1 MAKAKSTNNL
11 PAASKLKSPAAAAK
25 PVIKGALKGAV
36 KGAVKG
42 AMKGAMKSIKSK
54 KY

>member
-1 MAKAKSTNNL
+1 MAKSTNNL
-11 PAASKLKSPAAAAK
+11 PASSKMKMPAAANK
-25 PVIKGALKGAV
+25 PAIKGALKGAV

-42 AMKGAMKSIKSK
+42 AIKSTTKK